1 MVLLLL
7 GCLDGWADVAQHQLE
22 DPTRPLRAP
31 VVGVDAIAPGRAR
44 PTLNSVLFGA
54 ERRVAVID
62 GHRMTEGQVRSGIRV
77 WEIRP
82 DGVVVSVDGSPRIW
96 LSIASAHMH
105 KELR

>member
-1 MVLLLL
+1 MLK
-7 GCLDGWADVAQHQLE
+7 

-31 VVGVDAIAPGRAR
+31 AVGVDAVASGRPQ
-44 PTLNSVLFGA
+44 PTLNSVLVGA

-62 GHRMTEGQVRSGIRV
+62 GHRMTEGQERQGIRV

-82 DGVVVSVDGSPRIW
+82 DGVVVSVDGSRR
-96 LSIASAHMH
+96 LLLQMASAHIQ